1 MQTWPLMTIDE
12 ETSLVLPRA
21 VLESYSEHG
30 TSSSATPAAGNSFV
44 AEIIGMSPP
53 LLPPQQQQQQQQR
66 RQRQQQQQQQ
76 QHQQRYAQLL
86 SAAAS
91 FSAAL
96 TVNTATA
103 SDDGAA
109 FLSSGCFSG
118 ASFSGMPMVPA
129 SATPDAAAR
138 AEAPQ
143 GTQMLD
149 EAGGVSKGN
158 GAKRIRPKRPSR
170 PSGVGCS
177 DGTDEGSSSVAK
189 KKTKRVRDRSSR
201 TLCEFPGCK
210 TGACSGSDNR
220 MCKRHGGGHR
230 CTIEGCDTS
239 ARGGTGLCIK

>member
-1 MQTWPLMTIDE
+1 MTIDE

-53 LLPPQQQQQQQQR
+53 LLPPQQQQQQQQ
-66 RQRQQQQQQQ
+66 
-76 QHQQRYAQLL
+76 QRYAQLL

-91 FSAAL
+91 FSAA
-96 TVNTATA
+96 VIANTATA

-118 ASFSGMPMVPA
+118 ASFSGMPTAPV
-129 SATPDAAAR
+129 SATADAAAR
-138 AEAPQ
+138 AVEAHQ
-143 GTQMLD
+143 RAQMLD
-149 EAGGVSKGN
+149 EAGGVSKGS

-170 PSGVGCS
+170 PSGGVGCS

-201 TLCEFPGCK
+201 ALCEFPGCK

-230 CTIEGCDTS
+230 CAIEGCDTS
-239 ARGGTGLCIK
+239 ARGATGLCIK